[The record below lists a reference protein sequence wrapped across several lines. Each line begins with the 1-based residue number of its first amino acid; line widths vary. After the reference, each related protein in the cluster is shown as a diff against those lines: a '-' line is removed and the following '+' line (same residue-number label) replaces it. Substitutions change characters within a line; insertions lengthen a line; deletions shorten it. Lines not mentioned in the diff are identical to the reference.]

1 MANSTLKTDINK
13 LIEPAKKDKTLPERA
28 DRVPIKQARGSGKA
42 SENASG
48 AGGGGVLDGVYT
60 STDGLFTLVF
70 E

>member
-1 MANSTLKTDINK
+1 MANSTLKADINK
-13 LIEPAKKDKTLPERA
+13 LIEPAKKEGVLPSRA

-48 AGGGGVLDGVYT
+48 GGGVLDGVYT